1 MSRIDVTCAAT
12 EAGWSCDAEVDDGRT
27 SGRHVVTVATADAE
41 RLASARGQAD
51 VERLVHETMA
61 FLLEREPRSSILPTF
76 DLTVVSRYFP
86 EYEAEMAHRLAP

>member
-1 MSRIDVTCAAT
+1 MNRIELTCSPT
-12 EAGWSCDAEVDDGRT
+12 VAGWSCIADVDDGRT

-61 FLLEREPRSSILPTF
+61 FLLEREPRSSILSSF
-76 DLTVVSRYFP
+76 DLTVVGRFFP